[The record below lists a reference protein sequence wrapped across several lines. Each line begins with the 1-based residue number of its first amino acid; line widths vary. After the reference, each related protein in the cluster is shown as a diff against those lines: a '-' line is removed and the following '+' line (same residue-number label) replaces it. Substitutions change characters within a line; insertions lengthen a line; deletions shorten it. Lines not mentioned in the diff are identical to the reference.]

1 MNFSC
6 GNYSSEEAIQER
18 KVYQEI
24 RYVIQFDLILSQ
36 DRLAVK
42 LRFDIESLGKGF
54 LDNYT
59 CNFRPVYSAT
69 KLLFHFM

>member
-1 MNFSC
+1 MNFPNNSIWFKDLLKEL
-6 GNYSSEEAIQER
+6 EETFVE
-18 KVYQEI
+18 VLS
-24 RYVIQFDLILSQ
+24 FDM
-36 DRLAVK
+36 
-42 LRFDIESLGKGF
+42 ESLGKGF